1 LSKTRDV
8 VIVYISIQ
16 TMKRTSPESERPQG
30 PPLKVPKRT
39 APTPVIRAQYGFR
52 TGPASP
58 IRSRLSTV
66 EKLFAAVKAQ
76 KLIYNYSSITKD
88 QIRLLRVVCGET
100 QDDISVSIE
109 TVSFEDLGNL
119 YEYEALSYH
128 WGSGEA
134 EYPVY
139 IRDAKPLGSVKKFD
153 EAVLLAMK
161 SKRIFVRP
169 NLYKALQNLRQNDRD
184 ILLWVDAVCINQEN
198 REEKKIQVSKMA
210 QIYHMAERVC
220 IWLGAGNERSDK
232 AMKFISKIVDLREL
246 EDITKEERYTAQ
258 WNDLADLMTSSWFSR
273 RWVIQEL
280 ALAKDATVHCGKA
293 EVHWNDF
300 RDAISLF
307 VQHFDTI
314 RKLFK
319 DSKQFGHNYYAIG
332 ELDPLGAKVL
342 VDVASNIFRKNAN
355 GDIFEPIL
363 SLETLVSTLSTF
375 EASDPR
381 DTIHALRNIS
391 REIHW
396 DSSPEEAQA
405 LRNAPPKPDYSKDL
419 LEVYTDFVR
428 WVIETTGSLDIICRH
443 WALPE
448 KETKEPYRYPELVK
462 LPSWVQEISESPY
475 GRQQEGYKRR
485 KNGDSFVGT
494 PDRRCYN
501 ASHGKS
507 AEAWFGVDL
516 QQSTTSTTSEQAQS
530 NGASNGVGSPR
541 AKKPRDPSLYVK
553 GLLIDTITWVSGAIA
568 DGVIPKKC
576 LEKGDW
582 SGTRENEATQVPDKL
597 WRTLVADRGADGRN
611 PPSLYH
617 RACLHCLV
625 NDTPNG
631 HINTRE
637 LLDENRGNIARDY
650 LKRVQAVTWNR
661 VFLEADSQKEGVETL
676 FGVGPPE
683 TGLKD
688 VICILFG
695 CSVPCILREH
705 PHPEGGTYFE
715 LIGEAYIYGKMDGEA
730 VTALSE
736 EDLRDKIKVFRL
748 M

>member
-1 LSKTRDV
+1 
-8 VIVYISIQ
+8 
-16 TMKRTSPESERPQG
+16 MKRSLESELPHG

-39 APTPVIRAQYGFR
+39 APTPVVRTQYGFR
-52 TGPASP
+52 TGPPSP
-58 IRSRLSTV
+58 MLSRVSII
-66 EKLFAAVKAQ
+66 EKFLAVAKAR
-76 KLIYNYSSITKD
+76 KWMYNYSNITED
-88 QIRLLRVVCGET
+88 QIRILRVVRGEP
-100 QDDISVSIE
+100 QDIVSVSME
-109 TVSFEDLGNL
+109 TVSFKDLGSI

-139 IRDAKPLGSVKKFD
+139 IRDVTTPGSVTKFD

-161 SKRIFVRP
+161 RIYVRP
-169 NLYKALQNLRQNDRD
+169 NLYKALQNLRRDDRD
-184 ILLWVDAVCINQEN
+184 IPLWVDAICINQEN
-198 REEKKIQVSKMA
+198 KEEKKIQVSKMV
-210 QIYHMAERVC
+210 QIYNTAERVC
-220 IWLGAGNERSDK
+220 IWLGAGDERSDK
-232 AMKFISKIVDLREL
+232 TMEFIRKILNLREL
-246 EDITKEERYTAQ
+246 EDITKGERYTAQ
-258 WNDLADLMTSSWFSR
+258 WNDFVDLMRSSWFSR

-300 RDAISLF
+300 KDAIGLF
-307 VQHFDTI
+307 VRHFDTI

-332 ELDPLGAKVL
+332 ELDPLSAKVL
-342 VDVASNIFRKNAN
+342 VDVASNVFRKNTN
-355 GDIFEPIL
+355 GTIFEPIL

-391 REIHW
+391 REIPW
-396 DSSPEEAQA
+396 GSSSEEAQA
-405 LRNAPPKPDYSKDL
+405 LTKALPKPDYSKDL

-448 KETKEPYRYPELVK
+448 KEQKLPFTYPDLVK
-462 LPSWVQEISESPY
+462 LPSWVQEISESEY
-475 GRQQEGYKRR
+475 GRQQEGFNGR
-485 KNGDSFVGT
+485 KNGDSFVGA

-501 ASHGKS
+501 ASHDRR
-507 AEAWFGVDL
+507 AEAWFGADL
-516 QQSTTSTTSEQAQS
+516 QQSPTCTTSEQAQPR
-530 NGASNGVGSPR
+530 GATNGVGSPR
-541 AKKPRDPSLYVK
+541 AKKPRDRSLYVK
-553 GLLIDTITWVSGAIA
+553 GLLIDTITWVSGAVA
-568 DGVIPKKC
+568 EGVITKEC
-576 LEKGDW
+576 LQKGDW
-582 SGTRENEATQVPDKL
+582 SVTREEEVTQAPDKL

-637 LLDENRGNIARDY
+637 LLGKTQEDITRDY

-661 VFLEADSQKEGVETL
+661 VFLEADSHKEGAEKL
-676 FGVGPPE
+676 FGVGPPG
-683 TGLKD
+683 TGLRD

-695 CSVPCILREH
+695 CSVPCILRERLH
-705 PHPEGGTYFE
+705 LEGGTYFE

-730 VTALSE
+730 VKALSE
-736 EDLRDKIKVFRL
+736 EDLREKTKVFRL